1 MDLSALEQRGVVDA
15 AGSAA
20 SVSRALAAV
29 SEIDHVRLRAQARL
43 RARGLPNGIDWSDLL
58 NEALARALDGSR
70 QWPSGVPLLV
80 FLAGA
85 MRSICDDIWRR
96 RRREAELIAFGI
108 SADADCREVASPAA
122 DQERVMAACE
132 AVGAIYRLFAG
143 DVVVMRIISGLAN
156 GQSAEDIRILHG
168 MSLVE
173 YQSARR
179 RMRRALLRAE
189 LSGLAR

>member
-1 MDLSALEQRGVVDA
+1 
-15 AGSAA
+15 
-20 SVSRALAAV
+20 
-29 SEIDHVRLRAQARL
+29 
-43 RARGLPNGIDWSDLL
+43 
-58 NEALARALDGSR
+58 
-70 QWPSGVPLLV
+70 
-80 FLAGA
+80 
-85 MRSICDDIWRR
+85 
-96 RRREAELIAFGI
+96 
-108 SADADCREVASPAA
+108 
-122 DQERVMAACE
+122 MAACE